1 MLYLVKVGRAQY
13 VRTFAASPSKRQ
25 IVQQTFGLYF
35 EIAHS
40 IPSSRSEKMALHQ
53 ELMARVHPCRPR
65 INSIASKK
73 SKGVIKHVCK
83 SPNMIANFIHQELS
97 DFRKLSSVTV
107 SSKFITCSYMTRLF
121 KM

>member
-1 MLYLVKVGRAQY
+1 MSKRKAGIKSKRYATGLEWPA
-13 VRTFAASPSKRQ
+13 THSASP
-25 IVQQTFGLYF
+25 
-35 EIAHS
+35 
-40 IPSSRSEKMALHQ
+40 
-53 ELMARVHPCRPR
+53 MARVHPCRPR